1 MLQCPSLN
9 QRIYKSKLRY
19 PLQYP
24 QAVTDSRS
32 KKFKKWSE
40 DIMEKAI
47 NAVINDGVLIRH
59 AAEDYGIPKSTLGD
73 RISGRI
79 LPGSSSGP
87 RKLLTTEEEEDLVA
101 FLRRCAAIGYP
112 KSRKDLME
120 LVQRILEGKGI
131 EHQVSN
137 GWWRAFCK
145 RNPNLTLR
153 APATL

>member
-40 DIMEKAI
+40 DLIEKAI
-47 NAVINDGVLIRH
+47 NAVINDGVSISR

-87 RKLLTTEEEEDLVA
+87 RKLLTTEEEVDLVA
-101 FLRRCAAIGYP
+101 FLRRCAAIEYP
-112 KSRKDLME
+112 KS
-120 LVQRILEGKGI
+120 
-131 EHQVSN
+131 
-137 GWWRAFCK
+137 
-145 RNPNLTLR
+145 
-153 APATL
+153 